1 MQLFEHLQDLS
12 VIAYSS
18 PDEAMDQ
25 LRYLMTAYVKPS
37 REYYVALCLKDPGL
51 NPLYHCNSEALVSI
65 ILFAMPPMPFWHY
78 HISLLPMQQLLSS
91 HGAVVCDPH

>member
-51 NPLYHCNSEALVSI
+51 NPLYLYNLEALVSI
-65 ILFAMPPMPFWHY
+65 ILFAIPPVPFWQVT
-78 HISLLPMQQLLSS
+78 ISLSL
-91 HGAVVCDPH
+91 

>member
-1 MQLFEHLQDLS
+1 MHLFGHLQDLS

-25 LRYLMTAYVKPS
+25 LRYLMMTYVKSS

-51 NPLYHCNSEALVSI
+51 NPLYLYNLEALGSVL
-65 ILFAMPPMPFWHY
+65 LFAMPPVPFWQVT
-78 HISLLPMQQLLSS
+78 ISPSL
-91 HGAVVCDPH
+91 